1 MQFTHPEFLY
11 GLLFILIP
19 IFIHLFNFRRYRTAY
34 FSNVKLLQHLVTQ
47 TKRESQ
53 IKQWVVL
60 FLRVLGIAALVIAF
74 AQPYIPNENE
84 TKSGSLITIFIDN
97 SFSMDAES
105 QNGTFLNEAT
115 DVAKNIVNAYSYD
128 DDFLLVT
135 QELSGKMSHVL
146 NKDEILEKIDE
157 VQISNYS
164 HSWNDVLSFL
174 EKASQNSLKEQKNNY
189 FISDFQDNYDLEPLK
204 KDTLSTQ
211 YILQVGAKEL
221 NNVSDG
227 S

>member
-97 SFSMDAES
+97 KKRKFSISFC
-105 QNGTFLNEAT
+105 
-115 DVAKNIVNAYSYD
+115 
-128 DDFLLVT
+128 
-135 QELSGKMSHVL
+135 
-146 NKDEILEKIDE
+146 
-157 VQISNYS
+157 
-164 HSWNDVLSFL
+164 
-174 EKASQNSLKEQKNNY
+174 
-189 FISDFQDNYDLEPLK
+189 
-204 KDTLSTQ
+204 
-211 YILQVGAKEL
+211 
-221 NNVSDG
+221 
-227 S
+227 